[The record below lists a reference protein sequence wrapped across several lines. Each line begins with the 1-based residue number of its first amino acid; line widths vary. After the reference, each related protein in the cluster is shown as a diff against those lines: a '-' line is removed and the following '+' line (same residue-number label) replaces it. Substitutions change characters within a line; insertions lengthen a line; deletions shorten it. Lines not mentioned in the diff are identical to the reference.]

1 MINFLMRY
9 SRIALYLLPISLMAY
24 TPSASTAKDPK
35 PPISAPKVIVKNKRD
50 LECLD
55 RIKDTQA
62 RIKLELNKLKEII
75 EFKEL

>member
-1 MINFLMRY
+1 MLV
-9 SRIALYLLPISLMAY
+9 MAY
-24 TPSASTAKDPK
+24 TPPTSTAKDPR